1 MLTDES
7 ALVEVLSICAAF
19 GSGSVCDVDCCCCVV
34 VGGAAN
40 AVAPSDNSATV
51 ATERREVCSFM
62 DSSFAFGGNIAALR
76 HCDVAIKRIA
86 TMRCAHRV
94 RHVPHV
100 ADDARDVADHTLASP
115 TSA

>member
-51 ATERREVCSFM
+51 ARERREVCSFM
-62 DSSFAFGGNIAALR
+62 DSSFALGGEHRGPEALRRCDQADRDDALFASRAAL
-76 HCDVAIKRIA
+76 A
-86 TMRCAHRV
+86 
-94 RHVPHV
+94 
-100 ADDARDVADHTLASP
+100 AR
-115 TSA
+115 